1 MDFQAAASTQ
11 DFHRRQSRSTGMIM
25 NGQKL
30 LVYDIPLTP
39 RRGSWAF
46 QYMRKAAEWSAIP
59 LHTDVL
65 HGPPAHHL
73 DSNGP
78 GCKGLLDALW
88 RFRPTLH
95 VFGYFMHERCRD

>member
-1 MDFQAAASTQ
+1 MNFQAAASTQ
-11 DFHRRQSRSTGMIM
+11 DFHRRQSRLTAMIM

-46 QYMRKAAEWSAIP
+46 QYKRKAAEWSAIP
-59 LHTDVL
+59 LHTDGL

-73 DSNGP
+73 DLNRSGRQ
-78 GCKGLLDALW
+78 GLLAAL
-88 RFRPTLH
+88 
-95 VFGYFMHERCRD
+95 